1 MSTQEPVNILLVDDQ
16 PAKLLS
22 YEVILSELGE
32 NLIKAGSAREALDQ
46 LLKKEIAVVLIDVC
60 MPDLD
65 GFELAAMIREHPRFE
80 NVAIIFVSAIH
91 LTDGD
96 RLRGY
101 KYGAVDYIPV
111 PVVPDLLR
119 AKVKV
124 FAELYR
130 KTRQLEQL
138 NAKLEQRVAKRTEEL
153 ARLNQALEQRIEE
166 RTREIVQLQ
175 KMDGLG
181 RLTGGVAHDFNN
193 LLAAVLMSLELLRK
207 QLNHHDPKVEQLLDN
222 AIQGAERGAAL
233 TRRMLAFARR
243 QDLKP
248 QAVDL
253 HSLVQG
259 IQDLL
264 RNTCAPPVRLEISL
278 SGGLPP
284 ALVDA
289 NQLELAVL
297 NLAVNARDAMPRGG
311 TLTIGAREEPIV
323 ASHPTG
329 LGPGRYVCLTVTDTG
344 EGMDQETL
352 KRAMEPFF
360 TTKGIGHGTGLGLS
374 MVHGLAMQSGGRLV
388 LHSRK
393 GAGTRVELFLPVAD
407 AAEATVPLSASA
419 QAAVDRA
426 RCRVLA
432 VDDDGL
438 VLTGTVAMLED
449 LGHTVI
455 AASSGEEALDLVR
468 SNDAIDV
475 VVTDHA
481 MPGLTGVQFAAE
493 LKTFRPTLPVILAT
507 GYAQLTEGAPA
518 ELPRLVK
525 PFTQE
530 QLAEAVQNAIRSKQ
544 EQANVVSFRTR
555 GNNGAGSRNEP
566 SSGRKRAYPSLD
578 GLR

>member
-1 MSTQEPVNILLVDDQ
+1 MSTHEPVNILLVDDQ

-22 YEVILSELGE
+22 YDVILSELGE
-32 NLIKAGSAREALDQ
+32 NLIKAGSGKEALEQ
-46 LLKKEIAVVLIDVC
+46 LLKRDIAVVLVDVC

-65 GFELAAMIREHPRFE
+65 GFELAALMREHPRFE
-80 NVAIIFVSAIH
+80 STAIIFVSAVH
-91 LTDGD
+91 LTDVD

-101 KYGAVDYIPV
+101 KSGAVDYIPV
-111 PVVPDLLR
+111 PVVPELLR

-138 NAKLEQRVAKRTEEL
+138 NAELEQRVAERTKEL
-153 ARLNQALEQRIEE
+153 ARLNQVLERRIEE
-166 RTREIVQLQ
+166 RTSEIVQLQ
-175 KMDGLG
+175 KLDGLG
-181 RLTGGVAHDFNN
+181 RVTGGVAHDFNN

-207 QLNHHDPKVEQLLDN
+207 QLPHRDAKVEQLLDN

-233 TRRMLAFARR
+233 TKRMLAFARR

-253 HSLVQG
+253 NSLIQG
-259 IQDLL
+259 MQDLL
-264 RNTCAPPVRLEISL
+264 RNTCAPPVRLET
-278 SGGLPP
+278 GVPAGLPP
-284 ALVDA
+284 VLVDA

-297 NLAVNARDAMPRGG
+297 NLAVNARDAMPQGG
-311 TLTIGAREEPIV
+311 TLTIGAREVRIPS
-323 ASHPTG
+323 SHPSG
-329 LGPGRYVCLTVTDTG
+329 LEPGRYVCLTVTDTG

-352 KRAMEPFF
+352 KRALEPFF
-360 TTKGIGHGTGLGLS
+360 TTKGVGHGTGLGLS
-374 MVHGLAMQSGGRLV
+374 MVHGLATQSGGRLV
-388 LHSRK
+388 LRSRK
-393 GAGTRVELFLPVAD
+393 GGGTTAELLFPVA
-407 AAEATVPLSASA
+407 AAAAATSSLATSAKA
-419 QAAVDRA
+419 TANPAT
-426 RCRVLA
+426 CTVLA

-455 AASSGEEALDLVR
+455 AASSGDEALDLVR
-468 SNDAIDV
+468 NNDAIDI

-493 LKTFRPTLPVILAT
+493 LRTFRPNVPVILAT

-518 ELPRLVK
+518 DLPRLIK
-525 PFTQE
+525 PFTQD
-530 QLAEAVQNAIRSKQ
+530 QLAEAVQKALRSKQ
-544 EQANVVSFRTR
+544 EQANVVSLRTR
-555 GNNGAGSRNEP
+555 GNGAGSNSKR
-566 SSGRKRAYPSLD
+566 SDGRKRGLPSHD

>member
-1 MSTQEPVNILLVDDQ
+1 MSAPEPVNILLVDDQ

-22 YEVILSELGE
+22 YEVILGELGE
-32 NLIKAGSAREALDQ
+32 NLLKAGSAREALDQ
-46 LLKKEIAVVLIDVC
+46 LLRKEIAVVLIDVC

-138 NAKLEQRVAKRTEEL
+138 NAKLEQRVAERTDEL

-166 RTREIVQLQ
+166 RTSEIVQLQ

-207 QLNHHDPKVEQLLDN
+207 QLRHNDPKIEQLLDN

-253 HSLVQG
+253 HSLVEG

-264 RNTCAPPVRLEISL
+264 RNTCAPPVRLEICV
-278 SGGLPP
+278 SGGLPA
-284 ALVDA
+284 ALADA

-297 NLAVNARDAMPRGG
+297 NLAVNARDAMPHGG
-311 TLTIGAREEPIV
+311 TLTIGAREELIA

-329 LGPGRYVCLTVTDTG
+329 LEPGRYVCLTVTDTG

-352 KRAMEPFF
+352 KRALEPFF
-360 TTKGIGHGTGLGLS
+360 TTKAIGHGTGLGLS

-393 GAGTRVELFLPVAD
+393 GEGTRAELFLPVT
-407 AAEATVPLSASA
+407 AAAKATASLAASA
-419 QAAVDRA
+419 KAAVDRA
-426 RCRVLA
+426 CWRVLA

-468 SNDAIDV
+468 NDDAIDV

-493 LKTFRPTLPVILAT
+493 LQTFRPTLPVILAT

-518 ELPRLVK
+518 DLPRLVK
-525 PFTQE
+525 PFTQD
-530 QLAEAVQNAIRSKQ
+530 QLAEAVQKAIRSKQ
-544 EQANVVSFRTR
+544 EQANIVSFRTR
-555 GNNGAGSRNEP
+555 GSGAGSRNEQP
-566 SSGRKRAYPSLD
+566 SGRKRAYPSHD
-578 GLR
+578 RLR

>member
-1 MSTQEPVNILLVDDQ
+1 MSTHGPVNILLVDDQ

-32 NLIKAGSAREALDQ
+32 NLLKAGSAREALDQ

-65 GFELAAMIREHPRFE
+65 GFELAAMIRDHPRFE

-96 RLRGY
+96 RLQGY
-101 KYGAVDYIPV
+101 KNGAVDYIPV

-130 KTRQLEQL
+130 KNRQLEQL
-138 NAKLEQRVAKRTEEL
+138 NAELEQRVAERTQEL
-153 ARLNQALEQRIEE
+153 ARLNQALERRIEE
-166 RTREIVQLQ
+166 RTSEVVHLQ
-175 KMDGLG
+175 KLDGLG
-181 RLTGGVAHDFNN
+181 RVTGGVAHDFNN
-193 LLAAVLMSLELLRK
+193 LLAAMLMSLELLRK
-207 QLNHHDPKVEQLLDN
+207 QLPHKDPKLEQLLDN

-233 TRRMLAFARR
+233 TKRMLAFARR

-253 HSLVQG
+253 NGLIQG
-259 IQDLL
+259 MQDLL
-264 RNTCAPPVRLEISL
+264 RSTCAPPVRLETRVPE
-278 SGGLPP
+278 GLPRVL
-284 ALVDA
+284 ADA

-297 NLAVNARDAMPRGG
+297 NLAVNARDAMPHGG
-311 TLTIGAREEPIV
+311 TLSIDAREEPG
-323 ASHPTG
+323 ASGHPG
-329 LGPGRYVCLTVTDTG
+329 GVRPSRYVCLTVTDTG
-344 EGMDQETL
+344 QGMDEETR
-352 KRAMEPFF
+352 KRALEPFF
-360 TTKGIGHGTGLGLS
+360 TTKGIGEGTGLGLS
-374 MVHGLAMQSGGRLV
+374 LVHGLAMQSGGRVV
-388 LHSRK
+388 LHSRE
-393 GAGTRVELFLPVAD
+393 GEGTRVELFLPVAA
-407 AAEATVPLSASA
+407 AAEVTATHTASA
-419 QAAVDRA
+419 KMVADRS
-426 RCRVLA
+426 RCTILA

-455 AASSGEEALDLVR
+455 AASSGEEALDVVR

-493 LKTFRPTLPVILAT
+493 LQTFRPSLPVLLAT

-518 ELPRLVK
+518 DLPRLIK

-530 QLAEAVQNAIRSKQ
+530 QLAEAVQKAIRSKQ

-555 GNNGAGSRNEP
+555 GSGSGNRSDWSE
-566 SSGRKRAYPSLD
+566 SRKR
-578 GLR
+578 GLPTHDRIG

>member
-1 MSTQEPVNILLVDDQ
+1 MSTHQPVNILLVDDQ

-22 YEVILSELGE
+22 YEVMLSELGE
-32 NLIKAGSAREALDQ
+32 NLIKAGSANEAFEQ

-80 NVAIIFVSAIH
+80 KVAIIFVSAIH
-91 LTDGD
+91 LTDVD

-101 KYGAVDYIPV
+101 KSGAVDYIPV

-138 NAKLEQRVAKRTEEL
+138 NAELEQRVAERTKEL
-153 ARLNQALEQRIEE
+153 ACLNQVLERRIEE
-166 RTREIVQLQ
+166 RTSEIVQLQ
-175 KMDGLG
+175 KLDGLG
-181 RLTGGVAHDFNN
+181 RVTGGVAHDFNN

-207 QLNHHDPKVEQLLDN
+207 QLPHSDPKVEQLLDN

-233 TRRMLAFARR
+233 TKRMLAFARR

-253 HSLVQG
+253 NSLIQG
-259 IQDLL
+259 MQDLL
-264 RNTCAPPVRLEISL
+264 RNTCAPPVRLETGVP
-278 SGGLPP
+278 GGLPP
-284 ALVDA
+284 VLVDA

-297 NLAVNARDAMPRGG
+297 NLAVNARDAMPQGG
-311 TLTIGAREEPIV
+311 TLTIGAREERLT
-323 ASHPTG
+323 SNHPSG
-329 LGPGRYVCLTVTDTG
+329 LAAGRYVCLIVTDTG
-344 EGMDQETL
+344 EGMDEETR
-352 KRAMEPFF
+352 KRALEPFF
-360 TTKGIGHGTGLGLS
+360 TTKGVGHGTGLGLS
-374 MVHGLAMQSGGRLV
+374 MVHGLATQSGGRLL

-393 GAGTRVELFLPVAD
+393 GEGTTVELLLPVA
-407 AAEATVPLSASA
+407 ATAEATASPSASA
-419 QAAVDRA
+419 KATAGRAA
-426 RCRVLA
+426 CTVLA

-449 LGHTVI
+449 LGHRVI
-455 AASSGEEALDLVR
+455 AASSGDEALDLVR
-468 SNDAIDV
+468 TNDAIDV

-493 LKTFRPTLPVILAT
+493 IKTFRPSLPVILAT
-507 GYAQLTEGAPA
+507 GYAQLTEGALPD
-518 ELPRLVK
+518 LPRLIK
-525 PFTQE
+525 PFTQD
-530 QLAEAVQNAIRSKQ
+530 QLADAVQKAIRSKQ
-544 EQANVVSFRTR
+544 EQANVVSLRTR
-555 GNNGAGSRNEP
+555 GNGTGSRSDRP
-566 SSGRKRAYPSLD
+566 DGRKRALPSRD
-578 GLR
+578 GVR